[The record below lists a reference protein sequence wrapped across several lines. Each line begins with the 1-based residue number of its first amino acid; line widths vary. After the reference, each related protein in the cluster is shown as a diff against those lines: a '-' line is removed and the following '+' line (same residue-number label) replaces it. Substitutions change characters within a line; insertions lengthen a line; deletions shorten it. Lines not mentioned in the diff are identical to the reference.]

1 MNGKE
6 KMNPL
11 EDNKLDGVSGGY
23 SGKTIETIFTIASF
37 FMKIKAITSATAART
52 AALSRTLLMPIDGVS
67 SYTSVLEKFPYVL
80 PKNM

>member
-23 SGKTIETIFTIASF
+23 SGKTIETIFTIGAMDNGRTVHCSSCGRQF
-37 FMKIKAITSATAART
+37 KLYTEEDAGKFADHEARCTA
-52 AALSRTLLMPIDGVS
+52 LMI
-67 SYTSVLEKFPYVL
+67 
-80 PKNM
+80 

>member
-23 SGKTIETIFTIASF
+23 SGKMIETIFTTAGGLDNGRTVHCSSCGRQF
-37 FMKIKAITSATAART
+37 KLYTEEDARKFEDHEARCKA
-52 AALSRTLLMPIDGVS
+52 LMI
-67 SYTSVLEKFPYVL
+67 
-80 PKNM
+80 